1 MHLICPAWVHHRNS
15 GVGGEAGRRTIS
27 IVHTAALPLRR
38 FTGFPAIG
46 WVAGLAVAGA
56 MLIPAAYLILRA
68 AQDGSAAWDT
78 ITRPATFDATVRTA
92 RLAGATAAGAVAL
105 AVPIAWLTT
114 RTDLPFRGTWTVLL
128 ALPLAIPSYVAA
140 FVLVGALGP
149 GGLWR
154 DVLEPVGIESVPSI
168 YGFWGAWFALTFFT
182 YPYVL
187 LPVRAAFQGM
197 DPSLEEAARGLGK
210 GPLTTFARVTLP
222 QLGPAMAAGALLVAL
237 YALSDFGAVSILRFN
252 SLSRLIYLEYT
263 GTLDRS
269 AAAALALILVAMAVA
284 VVSLEAFVRGRGRF
298 HTRTHRRLPPVV
310 ALGRWRWPAV
320 AFCGGVGAV
329 SVGVPLLV
337 MGTWLLR
344 GIRNDAAFDAVIGPA
359 WNSVYVSGLAGIV
372 AVAASIPVAY
382 LVVRRRGLVAE
393 TIDKASQS
401 GFALPGIAVAL
412 ALVFFGANYAPW
424 AYGTLTLLV
433 FAYVVRFLPQALSG
447 TRASF
452 LQVDPHTE
460 EAARS
465 LGGTAPRVF
474 ARITLPQLVPGM
486 WAGGA
491 LVFLTT
497 MKELPVTLLLS
508 PLGFDTLA
516 TRIWA
521 NTNEALFAQAALPAL
536 ILVVLSSLPMIL
548 TVLQERT
555 TR

>member
-1 MHLICPAWVHHRNS
+1 MSLGP
-15 GVGGEAGRRTIS
+15 GGEAGSRTIS
-27 IVHTAALPLRR
+27 IVHTAAMPLRR
-38 FTGFPAIG
+38 FPGFPAFG
-46 WVAGLAVAGA
+46 WVAGAAIAAA
-56 MLIPAAYLILRA
+56 MLIPPAYLVLRA
-68 AQDGSAAWDT
+68 AQDGFAAWDT
-78 ITRPATFDATVRTA
+78 LARSATIEATIRTA
-92 RLAGATAAGAVAL
+92 RLAATTAAGTVVL

-114 RTDLPFRGTWTVLL
+114 RTDLPFRRVWTVLL

-149 GGLWR
+149 AGLWK
-154 DVLEPVGIESVPSI
+154 DALGPLGIDSVPSI

-210 GPLTTFARVTLP
+210 GPFQTFARVTVP
-222 QLGPAMAAGALLVAL
+222 QLGPAIAAGALLVAL

-269 AAAALALILVAMAVA
+269 AAAALALILVAMAVS
-284 VVSLEAFVRGRGRF
+284 VVSLEGFVRGRARF
-298 HTRTHRRLPPVV
+298 HTRTHRRAASTVR
-310 ALGRWRWPAV
+310 LGPWRWPAL
-320 AFCGGVGAV
+320 AFCSSVALA
-329 SVGVPLLV
+329 SVGMPLLV
-337 MGTWLLR
+337 MGTWLWR
-344 GIRNDAAFDAVIGPA
+344 GISNDSAFDAITGPA
-359 WNSVYVSGLAGIV
+359 WNSLYVSGLAGIV
-372 AVAASIPVAY
+372 AVAASIPIAY
-382 LVVRRRGLVAE
+382 LVVRRRGVAAE

-424 AYGTLTLLV
+424 VYQTLALLV
-433 FAYVVRFLPQALSG
+433 FAYVVRFLPQALG
-447 TRASF
+447 ATRASF

-465 LGGTAPRVF
+465 LGGSAPRVF

-516 TRIWA
+516 TQIWA
-521 NTNEALFAQAALPAL
+521 NTNEALFARAALPAL
-536 ILVVLSSLPMIL
+536 ILVLLSSLPMIL
-548 TVLQERT
+548 TVLRERT
-555 TR
+555 AR